1 MKTFI
6 KLYSDINGEIS
17 KFVNS
22 FYLSTEDILKNINE
36 NTLEL
41 EIDYQN
47 PVEMSDM
54 IGTFIENKDNYKI
67 NMWLSIDEDV
77 LINVTSNNANEIIRY
92 LYERFPY

>member
-6 KLYSDINGEIS
+6 KLYSDVNGEIS

-22 FYLSTEDILKNINE
+22 FYLATEDILKVVNSD
-36 NTLEL
+36 TLEL

-77 LINVTSNNANEIIRY
+77 LINVTSNNADEIIRY

>member
-17 KFVNS
+17 RFVNS
-22 FYLSTEDILKNINE
+22 FYLATEDILKVVNSD
-36 NTLEL
+36 TLEL

-54 IGTFIENKDNYKI
+54 IGTFIENKDDYKI

-77 LINVTSNNANEIIRY
+77 LINVTSNNADEIIRY

>member
-17 KFVNS
+17 RFVNS
-22 FYLSTEDILKNINE
+22 FYLATEDILKAVHS

-54 IGTFIENKDNYKI
+54 IGTFIENKDDYKI

-77 LINVTSNNANEIIRY
+77 LINVTSNNADEIIRY